1 MEHKGSNTYIYLLHK
16 LLLAFC
22 SLLAMQVLFIVAN
35 SHIFRPDGFGEW
47 MGILWG
53 NIVFG
58 AATVCTILLPF
69 IVLMLLLREN
79 MALNIALSVVYVF
92 SIFVQILQYSRRTG
106 HSPQPE
112 S

>member
-1 MEHKGSNTYIYLLHK
+1 MDSQDFKKRCEY
-16 LLLAFC
+16 
-22 SLLAMQVLFIVAN
+22 
-35 SHIFRPDGFGEW
+35 E
-47 MGILWG
+47 
-53 NIVFG
+53 
-58 AATVCTILLPF
+58 
-69 IVLMLLLREN
+69 LLREN